1 MGYAESMLLR
11 DETIIYTGRK
21 HFTLMLGHIV
31 TEIILLGL
39 TGVAWWLVEKVL
51 VQYKLTEHSLAYVL
65 YGVLALAG
73 VILVGSAVIDY
84 LRWYNDCVVLT
95 NRRIMKFEGLFN
107 KHMIES
113 SLNKINDVALNQT
126 FMGRIIGYGD
136 IMILTAADTGI
147 QEMRNIANPIEFKR
161 ALAEARVYDEVQA
174 QKAVTQAAVD
184 AVEDAV
190 EEVVNDQQDAQEH
203 VVFAEDDQ
211 VRHDDRAPT
220 PPANVRPNDD
230 VLHAMLTRPRRDDD
244 VASGDDDDY
253 DADLQDRTVA
263 HTHDADRRHEADSA
277 HDDADAVVPPADDRQ
292 PHEPTTTAH
301 EETTTLLAKLES
313 LYDAGVLTR
322 DEYETKRRQIIGEE

>member
-51 VQYKLTEHSLAYVL
+51 VQYKLTEHSFTYVL

-73 VILVGSAVIDY
+73 VVLLGSAVVDY

-211 VRHDDRAPT
+211 VRHDDSAPT
-220 PPANVRPNDD
+220 PPANVRPNDEM
-230 VLHAMLTRPRRDDD
+230 LQSMLTRAHHDDD
-244 VASGDDDDY
+244 VASGDDGHG
-253 DADLQDRTVA
+253 ADSRIQTVA

-277 HDDADAVVPPADDRQ
+277 HDDAAAAVHPADDRQ
-292 PHEPTTTAH
+292 PYEPTTTAH
-301 EETTTLLAKLES
+301 EETSTLLAQLEA
-313 LYDAGVLTR
+313 LYDAGFLTR